1 MLGNASFKWCETFC
15 CTNSWEI
22 GFLTLLYYICVQHLK
37 LAQNCSIGRYWP
49 HSALTKLIRSCP
61 IQPFFGHIRDFPLNP
76 AIHFFLR
83 WSILFWLW
91 NAVHLNFF
99 EFRIQK
105 NTKGIF
111 HSLGLISIHLFSFY
125 SFWILFILVQ
135 RE

>member
-76 AIHFFLR
+76 AIHFFCDDQFFSGFEMQYI
-83 WSILFWLW
+83 WIS
-91 NAVHLNFF
+91 LNFVYKK
-99 EFRIQK
+99 IL
-105 NTKGIF
+105 KGYSTHWVWF
-111 HSLGLISIHLFSFY
+111 QSTFSHFIHFGFY
-125 SFWILFILVQ
+125 SY
-135 RE
+135 